1 MAAQKDFGA
10 EDEVDLKDVFYMFA
24 NAEQEGVEAVMDRKK
39 ITRALKALGIGDEM
53 NAETVLQ
60 SMDADG
66 NGVIDIEEWTT
77 CMTPELR
84 RHIYAKMNNKEKLA
98 GFKPLVDVARVFD
111 QFDSDKSG
119 SLSVDEIKSAMVCLL
134 GNAWDLDQ
142 LFENMDVDKD
152 GEVSLEEF
160 KYYLERNKFIY
171 QAMAKK
177 MSDQGLI
184 EGL

>member
-24 NAEQEGVEAVMDRKK
+24 NADQEGVEATMDRKK

-53 NAETVLQ
+53 KAEDVLQ

-66 NGVIDIEEWTT
+66 NGVIDLEEWTT
-77 CMTPELR
+77 CMTKDLKR
-84 RHIYAKMNNKEKLA
+84 AIYAKMNNKQTLA

-111 QFDSDKSG
+111 QFDTDHSG
-119 SLSVDEIKSAMVCLL
+119 ALSKEEIKAAMVCLL

-142 LFENMDVDKD
+142 LFESMDVDSN

-160 KYYLERNKFIY
+160 KDHLKQNKFVFA
-171 QAMAKK
+171 AMAKK
-177 MSDQGLI
+177 MNDQGLI
-184 EGL
+184 EGF